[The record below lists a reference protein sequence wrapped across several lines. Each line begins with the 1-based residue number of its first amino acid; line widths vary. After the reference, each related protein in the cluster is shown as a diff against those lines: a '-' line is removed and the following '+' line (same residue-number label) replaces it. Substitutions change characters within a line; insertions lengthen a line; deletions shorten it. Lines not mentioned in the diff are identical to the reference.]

1 MKKSRVEKK
10 GRKKASGDS
19 AGVRRKNAGRKSAA
33 AGGGTVASKKAK
45 KGGPGPTSIA
55 RYDSLQSYLQEI
67 QRYDLLTPDE
77 EYELAV
83 QYVEHGDTDAAARL
97 VTANL
102 RLVVKIAF
110 EYRRAYKNMMDLI
123 QEGNIGLL
131 QAVRKFD
138 PYREVKLSSYAA
150 WWIRAYILR
159 YILNNWRMVKL
170 GTTQAQRKLFFNLNK
185 ERARL
190 SAMGFEPTPELI
202 AERLNVSVDE
212 VVDMDRRLKGA
223 DVSLDAPL
231 GNSEG
236 RSVSRIDILSDND
249 GTQDSELAL
258 DQFNRELKDKL
269 SKFGIPL
276 EGKEKYIFEHRL
288 MTDSPLTLQQI
299 GENFS
304 VSRER
309 IRQIE
314 KRLLERLRQFL
325 LEEMGEHFEVQ

>member
-1 MKKSRVEKK
+1 MKKSRVKKK
-10 GRKKASGDS
+10 GGKRASGDK
-19 AGVRRKNAGRKSAA
+19 AGADRKSTA
-33 AGGGTVASKKAK
+33 AGSGTIAAKKAK
-45 KGGPGPTSIA
+45 RGNSSSASIA

-67 QRYDLLTPDE
+67 QRYDLLTPDD
-77 EYELAV
+77 EYDLAV
-83 QYVEHGDTDAAARL
+83 QYVEHGDTAAAARL

-236 RSVSRIDILSDND
+236 RSVSRMDILSDND

-269 SKFGIPL
+269 SKFGVPL

-299 GENFS
+299 GENFG

-314 KRLLERLRQFL
+314 KRILERLRQFL
-325 LEEMGEHFEVQ
+325 LEEMGEHFEVH